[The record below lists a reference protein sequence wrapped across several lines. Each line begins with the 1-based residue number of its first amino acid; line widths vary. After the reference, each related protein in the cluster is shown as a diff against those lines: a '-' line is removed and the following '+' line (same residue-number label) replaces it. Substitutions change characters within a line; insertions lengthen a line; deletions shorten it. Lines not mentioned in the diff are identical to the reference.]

1 VIELTCA
8 KYQSVEQCDANTDNP
23 SWKMLK
29 DLVASD
35 DPKEIAA
42 KKKYSSPF
50 IALRNIFSKYKS

>member
-1 VIELTCA
+1 MIEFTCA
-8 KYQSVEQCDANTDNP
+8 KYQNVEQCDANTDNP

-50 IALRNIFSKYKS
+50 IAIKNILAKFKN

>member
-1 VIELTCA
+1 MIELSCA
-8 KYQSVEQCDANTDNP
+8 KYQNVEQCETNTDNP
-23 SWKMLK
+23 SWKTLK

-50 IALRNIFSKYKS
+50 IALRNILTKYKN